1 MKKQLKQKIR
11 EDEFRSGIEHAWIWI
26 QAHQDEVKIVAVAV
40 VVVGAIAAGL
50 TTWQRQRRQEAERAI
65 SEAQTIF
72 DAPVAAEEPAGAEK
86 PAGTVYATSAE
97 KYQKARAAFDVV
109 AQKYG
114 NSSVGLRARY
124 YAALSRLETGD
135 TAGAMK
141 DLQDLAGRRE
151 GDPIVPGLARLA
163 LAEAHRRAGEVD
175 KAIAVYRQ
183 IVDDTSATV
192 PRDHALM
199 RLASLLEEQ
208 RRSKEAGESYRRL
221 TQEFPQSVYA
231 SEARKRAESLDPSAR
246 G

>member
-1 MKKQLKQKIR
+1 MKKQLKQKIK
-11 EDEFRSGIEHAWIWI
+11 EDEFRSGIEHAWLWVR
-26 QAHQDEVKIVAVAV
+26 AHQDEVKIVALVV
-40 VVVGAIAAGL
+40 VVVGAIAGGL
-50 TTWQRQRRQEAERAI
+50 STWQAHRKQDAERAI
-65 SEAQTIF
+65 SEAQAIF
-72 DAPVAAEEPAGAEK
+72 DAPVASEEPEGAEK
-86 PAGTVYATSAE
+86 PAGPVYATSAE
-97 KYQKARAAFDVV
+97 KYQKAQAAFDAV
-109 AQKYG
+109 AKKYG

-135 TAGAMK
+135 AKSAVK
-141 DLQDLAGRRE
+141 ELQDLAGRRE
-151 GDPIVPGLARLA
+151 GDPLVPGLARLA
-163 LAEAHRRAGEVD
+163 LAEAHRQAGEVD

-183 IVDDTSATV
+183 IVDDAAAPV

-231 SEARKRAESLDPSAR
+231 SEARRRAESLDPSAR

>member
-11 EDEFRSGIEHAWIWI
+11 EDEFRSGIEHAWIWVRD
-26 QAHQDEVKIVAVAV
+26 HQDEVRIVALVV
-40 VVVGAIAAGL
+40 VVVGAIAGGL
-50 TTWQRQRRQEAERAI
+50 TTWQAHRKQEAERAI
-65 SEAQTIF
+65 SVAQTIF
-72 DAPVAAEEPAGAEK
+72 DAPVTAEQPAGAEK
-86 PAGTVYATSAE
+86 PSGPVYATSAE
-97 KYQKARAAFDVV
+97 KYKKAQAAFDEV
-109 AQKYG
+109 AKKYG

-124 YAALSRLETGD
+124 YAALSRVETGD
-135 TAGAMK
+135 TAIAVK

-151 GDPIVPGLARLA
+151 GDLLVPGLARLA
-163 LAEAHRRAGEVD
+163 LAEAHRRTGDVD
-175 KAIAVYRQ
+175 KAIAEYRQ
-183 IVDDTSATV
+183 IVDDAGATV

-231 SEARKRAESLDPSAR
+231 TEARRRADSLDPSAR